1 MSMVSGIYAS
11 QRTIAE
17 LVEVVYTADLIHR
30 GLLDLKDRTDFQVG
44 DSSGAMRWIV
54 RLSLKISLFSDFPAS
69 SGWEEVVRGSPIE
82 YQHF

>member
-30 GLLDLKDRTDFQVG
+30 GLLDLKDRTDFQVT
-44 DSSGAMRWIV
+44 DYH
-54 RLSLKISLFSDFPAS
+54 DC
-69 SGWEEVVRGSPIE
+69 
-82 YQHF
+82 H